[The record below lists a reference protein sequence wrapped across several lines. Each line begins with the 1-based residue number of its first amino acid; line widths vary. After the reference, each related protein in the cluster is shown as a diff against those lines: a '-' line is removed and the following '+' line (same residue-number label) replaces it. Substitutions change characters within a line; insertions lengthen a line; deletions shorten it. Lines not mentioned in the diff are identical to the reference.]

1 MKRRAADGFSKKL
14 PLLRVG
20 SRGLNMA
27 DPQGD
32 TLLVRCKCGNPMR
45 VARQFVGREMT
56 CYACGKAFIVGGSQ
70 PQQPAAGGP
79 GADAGNGK
87 AMVPSAPPPQTP
99 PPPPQNPQ
107 QPVVYIVQPPAASGA
122 QPNTLIFS
130 PHMTATHNVR
140 VASPIPNPEET
151 IWEGRASLAYFLPG
165 MAWAGL
171 WAVAWVTLAANV
183 SRLAAWVTEHTRT
196 FAPDLGDL
204 VPTSYIAAFFLLC
217 AAIACWG
224 LVKRT
229 LTYLNT
235 YYIFTSQRLRVRQGI
250 VAREMVQMELFRV
263 KDFSLVETLWGR
275 ITGYAHVRIVSTDKL
290 ANNLLLL
297 GLPGGMETMD
307 KIRVAAQMARAQTGA
322 TMIHE

>member
-1 MKRRAADGFSKKL
+1 
-14 PLLRVG
+14 
-20 SRGLNMA
+20 
-27 DPQGD
+27 
-32 TLLVRCKCGNPMR
+32 MR
-45 VARQFVGREMT
+45 VAKQFVGREMT

-70 PQQPAAGGP
+70 PQQPDAGGSD
-79 GADAGNGK
+79 AAAGNGK
-87 AMVPSAPPPQTP
+87 AMVPSAPPPQTL

-107 QPVVYIVQPPAASGA
+107 PSVVYVVQPPAASAA
-122 QPNTLIFS
+122 QPQTVIFS

-171 WAVAWVTLAANV
+171 WAVAWITLAASA
-183 SRLAAWVTEHTRT
+183 SRLTAWALERT
-196 FAPDLGDL
+196 HAFVPDLGEIVKPAYL
-204 VPTSYIAAFFLLC
+204 AAFFGLC
-217 AAIACWG
+217 AAIAGWG
-224 LVKRT
+224 LVKRI

-250 VAREMVQMELFRV
+250 VAREMVQMELFRI

-307 KIRVAAQMARAQTGA
+307 KIRVAAQLARAQTGA